1 MTCQSRCSTTRP
13 QTQQSIPFLTP
24 FETDD
29 LHEKAGEDKGHRPDP
44 ESWLAC
50 PRFGS
55 SNSSCLLDAT
65 NPTSTRNVLPTPHN
79 HKPNS
84 PYQFP
89 PKATPAKR
97 NYRIH
102 ARTPH
107 NTHTTHTTH
116 TSSNG
121 PSQGIPRDAARVR
134 QGRPPVHHQVQQ
146 AYVFPSSFPP
156 LKGIRLFFSREL

>member
-65 NPTSTRNVLPTPHN
+65 NPTSLATSYLHHTTTNQTRHTNSLQKPHQQSETAEYTHELHTPH
-79 HKPNS
+79 
-84 PYQFP
+84 
-89 PKATPAKR
+89 
-97 NYRIH
+97 
-102 ARTPH
+102 TPH
-107 NTHTTHTTH
+107 HTYQQQWTKPRN
-116 TSSNG
+116 SSRCRA
-121 PSQGIPRDAARVR
+121 SSSRTAASSSPGAASVR
-134 QGRPPVHHQVQQ
+134 
-146 AYVFPSSFPP
+146 
-156 LKGIRLFFSREL
+156 LKYPLFFPTHRERERV